1 MSTLAA
7 TVHATRITEAERKK
21 DLDAKVAAFEAT
33 IAADREA
40 YSIAKADREAAEAE
54 LRQAA
59 RSAYE
64 MTGERKAEPGAEVKL
79 FDVTRYD
86 DAEALEWAK
95 GSGMCLTL
103 DKKAFEKV
111 AKATAL
117 PFVTIE
123 QEPRVS
129 LASDLSAVVGA

>member
-7 TVHATRITEAERKK
+7 TVHEARENESDAKSA
-21 DLDAKVAAFEAT
+21 LDALVKAMEEV
-33 IAADREA
+33 IAPQRAIYA
-40 YSIAKADREAAEAE
+40 KAKADREAAEDH
-54 LRQAA
+54 LRLAA
-59 RSAYE
+59 RAAYDA
-64 MTGERKAEPGAEVKL
+64 TGDRKAEPGAEVKL
-79 FDVTRYD
+79 FDMPRYD

>member
-7 TVHATRITEAERKK
+7 TVHATRLTEAERKAA
-21 DLDAKVAAFEAT
+21 LDAKVAAFEAT
-33 IAADREA
+33 ITADRES
-40 YSIAKADREAAEAE
+40 YRIAKALREEAE
-54 LRQAA
+54 DELRLAA
-59 RSAYE
+59 RTAYDA
-64 MTGERKAEPGAEVKL
+64 TGDRKAEPGAEVKL
-79 FDVTRYD
+79 FDMPRYD

>member
-7 TVHATRITEAERKK
+7 AVHEARTAEAATKAA
-21 DLDAKVAAFEAT
+21 LDAKVAEFEAT
-33 IAADREA
+33 IAADRA
-40 YSIAKADREAAEAE
+40 VYVAAKVAREAAEDQ
-54 LRQAA
+54 LRLAA
-59 RSAYE
+59 RAAYDA
-64 MTGERKAEPGAEVKL
+64 TGERKAEPGAEVKL